1 MTPEG
6 VINSADINPQEGQC
20 NAEQV
25 VSQET
30 VVVVLGPA
38 AENVVKRRQAHADL
52 EAHQKSANDEFVL
65 EVRVN
70 LQEGDVVDGEGNE
83 QKEAEYV

>member
-6 VINSADINPQEGQC
+6 VINSADVNSQEGQC

-25 VSQET
+25 VSQEA

-38 AENVVKRRQAHADL
+38 AENVVKRRQTHADL
-52 EAHQKSANDEFVL
+52 EAYEKSADDEFVL
-65 EVRVN
+65 EMRVN
-70 LQEGDVVDGEGNE
+70 LQEGNVVNGEGNE
-83 QKEAEYV
+83 QK